1 MSLLLFCYL
10 FILLIDYS
18 VEAGAAAVESG
29 AVDTVAAHQWGVQ
42 VAHETVIVFS
52 MKQVTQR
59 QTINDNYY
67 YFIQ

>member
-29 AVDTVAAHQWGVQ
+29 AVDTVAAHQ
-42 VAHETVIVFS
+42 
-52 MKQVTQR
+52 
-59 QTINDNYY
+59 
-67 YFIQ
+67 